1 MLGCHLRRF
10 KFKQGKGMAEDPW
23 RVFCLGNRIKLM
35 SELSASTKDIDQLR
49 ACVNGKLEFRE
60 EQFALA
66 NVFYFNLLMRHMLKR
81 RTVSASIFLII
92 IGTKRQS

>member
-1 MLGCHLRRF
+1 
-10 KFKQGKGMAEDPW
+10 
-23 RVFCLGNRIKLM
+23 M

-81 RTVSASIFLII
+81 RTVSASIF
-92 IGTKRQS
+92 